1 MTKILCWEGVREGER
16 RGCLGLWWRKGSL
29 EEVEEEEKREK
40 ERVREK
46 ERRETRKEKG
56 KREKEGEERRK
67 GRRE

>member
-1 MTKILCWEGVREGER
+1 MIEKAVRLWRRNESFLEGEKR
-16 RGCLGLWWRKGSL
+16 VKAR
-29 EEVEEEEKREK
+29 EKR
-40 ERVREK
+40 K